1 MSESVARECVLA
13 IASDGE
19 LLYPVGISDG
29 AGGAVDVTWLP
40 PAGESTLEVVGT
52 RNLVR
57 TVRLY
62 FYKMLSWE
70 LGSLGLKVV
79 RWVPSERVAS
89 DPLVIGERSR
99 PFALG
104 EVRSRR
110 ATPGEF
116 LPSHKVLIL
125 VHGGLSD
132 ADSMLAEVGPLVERS
147 GQTYDRIVAFEYETV
162 MTPLQDS
169 ATQLAQALTSVG
181 ITFSGGGRVDLL
193 AVGTGT
199 LVARAAIE
207 MLGAHE
213 RVSRCL
219 LAGPPNTGTLLA
231 KSQSIA
237 RWLGTLA
244 LAKCVLVPQLLPLN
258 MAFNKAVNDA
268 AAIRDLQPQSDFLKA
283 LNAAKPSAQVPY
295 TILAGV
301 AALPPALTGFLRR
314 MADASLSFLL
324 DDEHDMVC
332 SQTSMISLRNGQ
344 FPAEQLKVHVVPA
357 DHFTYWSEPI
367 TAERVVE
374 WLKA

>member
-1 MSESVARECVLA
+1 M
-13 IASDGE
+13 
-19 LLYPVGISDG
+19 
-29 AGGAVDVTWLP
+29 TWLP
-40 PAGESTLEVVGT
+40 PAGESSLEGVDT
-52 RNLVR
+52 RNIVR

-70 LGSLGLKVV
+70 MGSLGLKVV
-79 RWVPSERVAS
+79 RWVPNERVAAE
-89 DPLVIGERSR
+89 PLVIGEQSR
-99 PFALG
+99 RFTLG

-110 ATPGEF
+110 ANPGDI
-116 LPSHKVLIL
+116 LPAHKVLVL

-132 ADSMLAEVGPLVERS
+132 ADSMLAEIGPLVERS

-162 MTPLQDS
+162 VTPLQDS
-169 ATQLAQALTSVG
+169 ATQLAQALASSG
-181 ITFSGGGRVDLL
+181 ITLAGGGRVDLL

-199 LVARAAIE
+199 LVARTAIK

-283 LNAAKPSAQVPY
+283 LNAAKPPAQVPY

-301 AALPPALTGFLRR
+301 AALPPALAGFLRR